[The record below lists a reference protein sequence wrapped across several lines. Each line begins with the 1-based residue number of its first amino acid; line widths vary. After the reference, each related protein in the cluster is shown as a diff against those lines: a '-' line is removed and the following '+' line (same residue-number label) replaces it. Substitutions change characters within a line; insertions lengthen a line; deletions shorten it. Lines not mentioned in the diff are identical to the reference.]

1 MGGTGGGAPVK
12 RLPAA
17 AVHFRSSILMNQRLV
32 AALVAFGVLF
42 VLAFVLLQGRILLVV
57 VILLAGLAAKTL
69 IAHKAGW

>member
-1 MGGTGGGAPVK
+1 
-12 RLPAA
+12 
-17 AVHFRSSILMNQRLV
+17 MNQRLV